1 MEIEELE
8 LYDDQDQRGETE
20 GEEERRVKFRLI
32 GPLSKMHNIVVY
44 IRGST
49 TCIAEFLEL
58 VGRRIPLD
66 NRTRWNSWYTMLVI
80 ALELRLVVEKYF
92 QNHELDLEDD
102 ELSNADWRQLRTIM
116 EFLEPFSQATL
127 YTKGDIAAIDR
138 VLFSMDVLITH
149 FQHSLVSKTFLLVE
163 RYLSY
168 NRPNTKR
175 IKISLLGLIKGG
187 KSLRSI
193 I

>member
-1 MEIEELE
+1 M
-8 LYDDQDQRGETE
+8 
-20 GEEERRVKFRLI
+20 
-32 GPLSKMHNIVVY
+32 GPLSKMHNIIVY

-49 TCIAEFLEL
+49 THIAEFLEL

-80 ALELRLVVEKYF
+80 ALELRLAVEKYF

-138 VLFSMDVLITH
+138 VFFSMDVLITH
-149 FQHSLVSKTFLLVE
+149 FQRSLVSKTFL
-163 RYLSY
+163 
-168 NRPNTKR
+168 
-175 IKISLLGLIKGG
+175 
-187 KSLRSI
+187 
-193 I
+193 